1 MADQTSTI
9 PKGWKMTTL
18 GEVAEVNGSTIDKNF
33 TFDEIEYIDDS
44 KEEIDLSRVCC
55 YKIL

>member
-1 MADQTSTI
+1 M
-9 PKGWKMTTL
+9 
-18 GEVAEVNGSTIDKNF
+18 EVMCIF
-33 TFDEIEYIDDS
+33 YEIEYIDDS

>member
-1 MADQTSTI
+1 MV
-9 PKGWKMTTL
+9 MYR
-18 GEVAEVNGSTIDKNF
+18 F
-33 TFDEIEYIDDS
+33 YEIEYIDDS